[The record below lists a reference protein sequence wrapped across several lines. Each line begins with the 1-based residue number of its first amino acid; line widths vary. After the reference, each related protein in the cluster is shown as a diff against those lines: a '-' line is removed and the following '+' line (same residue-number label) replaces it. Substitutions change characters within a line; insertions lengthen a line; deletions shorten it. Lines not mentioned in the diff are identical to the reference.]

1 MRTLIIRGNP
11 RPIGYTRQMTDL
23 VVQGLR
29 EVHAQV
35 KDVTLSDLT
44 LLPCRGCYHCWQI
57 TPGQCV
63 HGDDMGPLLEEV
75 RRAEVMIWTTP
86 VYYFSMSA
94 LLKTFIERC
103 FPLYAHGQG
112 VTRRGRTR
120 NRLRYPEEWQNKKLI
135 TLLVGALRDPA
146 AYQPALD
153 TFEWIADSFD
163 FELGGQLVRPESYL
177 ADYPL
182 SKPKTI
188 KRIRTAFLQ
197 AGREAGTTG
206 RLSPETLANASLPV
220 SPDEQHFRD
229 YSEIYWTHAL
239 PLGDEGLVPS
249 KVQKHV
255 AYDVRILMREMVR
268 AFDPR
273 AAAHPNVTVQF
284 LFPDRQLAFVVRVD
298 HGQCALEEATDPNPD
313 LTVRCDARTW
323 ASLFVDRVDVRELLK
338 NHRITLEGDKSL
350 FRRLE
355 RWFPPPSA

>member
-1 MRTLIIRGNP
+1 MRVLVIRGNP
-11 RPIGYTRQMTDL
+11 RPIGYTQQSTDL
-23 VVQGLR
+23 VVQGLH

-35 KDVTLSDLT
+35 KDVTLADLT
-44 LLPCRGCYHCWQI
+44 ILPCRGCYHCWQI

-63 HGDDMGPLLEEV
+63 HGDDMGPLLDEV
-75 RRAEVMIWTTP
+75 RQAEVMIWATP
-86 VYYFSMSA
+86 VYFFSMSA

-103 FPLYAHGQG
+103 FPLYTHGQAI
-112 VTRRGRTR
+112 TRRGRTR
-120 NRLRYPEEWQNKKLI
+120 NRLRYPGEWQNKKLI
-135 TLLVGALRDPA
+135 TLLVGALREPA
-146 AYQPALD
+146 AYQPTLD

-188 KRIRTAFLQ
+188 KRIRAAFLQ

-206 RLSPETLANASLPV
+206 RLSPATLTNASLLV

-229 YSEIYWTHAL
+229 YSAIYWTHAL
-239 PLGDEGLVPS
+239 ALGEDGLVPS
-249 KVQKHV
+249 QVQKRV

-273 AAAHPNVTVQF
+273 AAARHKATIQF
-284 LFPDRQLAFVVRVD
+284 LFSDHQLAYVVRVH
-298 HGQCALEEATDPNPD
+298 HGHCALEETTAPDPD
-313 LTVRCDARTW
+313 LTIRCTAAAWT
-323 ASLFVDRVDVRELLK
+323 SIFVDHVDPRELLRD
-338 NHRITLEGDKSL
+338 HQITLEGDKTL

-355 RWFPPPSA
+355 RWFPPPNA